1 MQTPTGIVF
10 DIKKFSIHDGPG
22 IRTTVF
28 LKGCPLHCS
37 WCHNPEGISPS
48 SEIQYW
54 DKRCIGCQEC
64 VEACEHQAIAFVD
77 EQRVHYPDLC
87 QGCGACAQACP
98 AEAIELIGS
107 IMTVSEVIEAIEK
120 DVIYYDQSGG
130 GASFSGG
137 EPLLQTEFLRA
148 VLKACK
154 DHDIHTVVDTSGYVS
169 FNNFSKIR
177 PLVDLFLYDI
187 KLMDTDRH
195 IQYTGVPNQ
204 LILENMRELVKTGAQ
219 VTARIPIIPWIND
232 DMDNIRQT
240 GEFLRSLGSL
250 QEVNLLPYHR
260 AATHKYQRLGSN
272 YLLPEVLP
280 PSDSQMSRIAW
291 ELDNYGLSVKIGG

>member
-1 MQTPTGIVF
+1 MQNPTGIVF

-22 IRTTVF
+22 IRITVF
-28 LKGCPLHCS
+28 LKGCLLHCS
-37 WCHNPEGISPS
+37 WCHNPEGISPG

-64 VEACEHQAIAFVD
+64 VEACEHRAIAFVD

-107 IMTVSEVIEAIEK
+107 IMTVSEVTEAIEK

-130 GASFSGG
+130 GVSFSGG
-137 EPLLQTEFLRA
+137 EPLLQTEFLME

-154 DHDIHTVVDTSGYVS
+154 DHGIHTVVDTSGYIS
-169 FNNFSKIR
+169 YNNLNKIR

-195 IQYTGVPNQ
+195 IHHTGVPNQ
-204 LILENMRELVKTGAQ
+204 LILENLRELVKTGAQ
-219 VTARIPIIPWIND
+219 VIARIPIIPGIND
-232 DMDNIRQT
+232 DTDNIRQT
-240 GEFLRSLGSL
+240 GEFLKSLGTL
-250 QEVNLLPYHR
+250 QEVNLLPYHQ
-260 AATHKYQRLGSN
+260 AATHKYHRLGSE

-280 PSDSQMSRIAW
+280 PTVSQMFRIAW
-291 ELDNYGLSVKIGG
+291 ELENFGISVKIGG